1 MSDIFHEVDEEV
13 RREQVKKL
21 WDRYGILVVIAAVLI
36 VAGVGG
42 WRGYQWWQAKQQAE
56 ASVAYDAASELVDQ
70 GKAAEGEAAF
80 AKLATDGT
88 AGYRLLARLRA
99 AGAEKNP
106 EAAVAAYDAIAK
118 DPSVTTTLQELA
130 AVRAA
135 LLLVDTAP
143 LAEVTARLEPL
154 TAAGSAFRH
163 TARELLALASV
174 KAGEPATAKKWIDM
188 MLADADTP
196 QGARTRIDV
205 LSTLNESGKS

>member
-1 MSDIFHEVDEEV
+1 MADIFNEVDEEI

-42 WRGYQWWQAKQQAE
+42 WRGYQWWQAREAAE

-70 GKAAEGEAAF
+70 GKAQEAEAAF

-88 AGYRLLARLRA
+88 SGYRLLARLRA
-99 AGAEKNP
+99 AAAEKNP
-106 EAAVAAYDAIAK
+106 EAAVAAYDAIAT
-118 DPSVTTTLQELA
+118 DQSVNVTLRELA
-130 AVRAA
+130 GVRAA
-135 LLLVDTAP
+135 LLLVDTASVAD
-143 LAEVTARLEPL
+143 LTTRLEPL

-174 KAGEPATAKKWIDM
+174 KAGDSASAKKWIDM
-188 MLADADTP
+188 LLADSDTP
-196 QGARTRIDV
+196 QSTRQRVDV
-205 LSTLNESGKS
+205 LATLNEGGKS

>member
-1 MSDIFHEVDEEV
+1 MADIFNEVDEEI
-13 RREQVKKL
+13 RREQFKKL

-42 WRGYQWWQAKQQAE
+42 WRGYQWWQAKQAAE

-70 GKAAEGEAAF
+70 GKPAEAEAAF

-88 AGYRLLARLRA
+88 TGYRLLARLRA
-99 AGAEKNP
+99 AAAEKNP

-118 DPSVTTTLQELA
+118 DSSVNTTLQELA

-143 LAEVTARLEPL
+143 LAEMTQRLEPL
-154 TAAGSAFRH
+154 TAAGSTFRH

-174 KAGEPATAKKWIDM
+174 KAGDSASAKKWIDM
-188 MLADADTP
+188 LLADPDTP
-196 QGARTRIDV
+196 QSARQRIDV
-205 LSTLNESGKS
+205 LATLNEGDKS

>member
-1 MSDIFHEVDEEV
+1 VSDIFHEVDEEV

-42 WRGYQWWQAKQQAE
+42 WRGYQWWQAKQAAE
-56 ASVAYDAASELVDQ
+56 ASVAYDAASELVEQ

-130 AVRAA
+130 AIRAA

-143 LAEVTARLEPL
+143 LAEVTTRLEPL

-174 KAGEPATAKKWIDM
+174 KAGDPASAKKWIDM
-188 MLADADTP
+188 ILADADTP
-196 QGARTRIDV
+196 QSARARVDV
-205 LSTLNESGKS
+205 LATLNESGKS

>member
-1 MSDIFHEVDEEV
+1 VSDIFHEVDEEV

>member
-1 MSDIFHEVDEEV
+1 VSDIFHEVDEEI

-42 WRGYQWWQAKQQAE
+42 WRGYQWWQAKQSAE
-56 ASVAYDAASELVDQ
+56 ASVVYDAASELVEQ

-99 AGAEKNP
+99 AEAEKNP

-118 DPSVTTTLQELA
+118 DPSVTATLQELA

-143 LAEVTARLEPL
+143 LAEVTTRLEPL

-174 KAGEPATAKKWIDM
+174 KAGDPASARKWIDM
-188 MLADADTP
+188 ILADADTP
-196 QGARTRIDV
+196 QSARARVDV
-205 LSTLNESGKS
+205 LATLNESGKS

>member
-1 MSDIFHEVDEEV
+1 VSDIFHEVDEEI

-42 WRGYQWWQAKQQAE
+42 WRGYQWWQAKQSAE
-56 ASVAYDAASELVDQ
+56 ASVVYDAASELVEQ

-118 DPSVTTTLQELA
+118 DPSVTATLQELA

-143 LAEVTARLEPL
+143 LAEVTTRLEPL

-174 KAGEPATAKKWIDM
+174 KAGDPASARKWIDM
-188 MLADADTP
+188 ILADADTP
-196 QGARTRIDV
+196 QSARARVDV
-205 LSTLNESGKS
+205 LATLNESGKS

>member
-1 MSDIFHEVDEEV
+1 VSDIFHEVDEEV

-42 WRGYQWWQAKQQAE
+42 WRGYQWWQAKQSAE
-56 ASVAYDAASELVDQ
+56 ASVVYDAASELVEQ

-118 DPSVTTTLQELA
+118 DPSVTATLQELA

-143 LAEVTARLEPL
+143 LAEVTTRLEPL

-174 KAGEPATAKKWIDM
+174 KAGDPASARKWIDM
-188 MLADADTP
+188 ILADADTP
-196 QGARTRIDV
+196 QSARARVDV
-205 LSTLNESGKS
+205 LATLNESGKS